1 MDDVIM
7 VVLFYQGT
15 GNEDCEFIVSMVQDR
30 YVTLEVCH
38 HLGNFL
44 GALPTGQITDP
55 AQTEKTSE
63 VAQFA
68 PHVIVS
74 NTSISCTLMWSK
86 CLDQGLTSP

>member
-1 MDDVIM
+1 
-7 VVLFYQGT
+7 
-15 GNEDCEFIVSMVQDR
+15 MVQDR

-74 NTSISCTLMWSK
+74 NTSMSCTLMWSK